1 MNFFGDLAVLL
12 LLGEDYEF
20 LEGDC
25 YDRLGESCPLI
36 GELSL
41 TSLPTSVFCIAT
53 FSENF
58 FNGSFLSSFSSSAGV
73 Y

>member
-1 MNFFGDLAVLL
+1 MQLQNLLVGLFVGDP
-12 LLGEDYEF
+12 LLGEP
-20 LEGDC
+20 LEGD
-25 YDRLGESCPLI
+25 LI

-41 TSLPTSVFCIAT
+41 SSLPARVFCTAS
-53 FSENF
+53 FSLNF